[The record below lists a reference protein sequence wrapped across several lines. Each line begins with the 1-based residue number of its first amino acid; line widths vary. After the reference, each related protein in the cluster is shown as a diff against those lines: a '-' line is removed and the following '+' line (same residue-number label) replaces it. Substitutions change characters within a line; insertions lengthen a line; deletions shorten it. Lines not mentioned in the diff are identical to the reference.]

1 MIYKQFD
8 INFLKRYF
16 DLLSKH
22 KRSVSKRYGNKC
34 EKEIFVKRTFH
45 KWFSGRYFAYIKH
58 EDTGIY
64 LYSENSYYADK
75 SDSIKKPKKHFVYIS
90 GVNYTLGYS
99 EELTILFND
108 PFESCFLN
116 NFSFSFNDFLKL
128 QFYEISEDKYK
139 EVSNLFK
146 DDREDIE
153 FTMKAVKKNING
165 KNKGKYK
172 EIFVKS
178 FGKDYQE
185 ARENAVKNNP
195 EMIIY
200 G

>member
-1 MIYKQFD
+1 M
-8 INFLKRYF
+8 
-16 DLLSKH
+16 
-22 KRSVSKRYGNKC
+22 
-34 EKEIFVKRTFH
+34 
-45 KWFSGRYFAYIKH
+45 
-58 EDTGIY
+58 
-64 LYSENSYYADK
+64 
-75 SDSIKKPKKHFVYIS
+75 
-90 GVNYTLGYS
+90 NYTLGYS